1 MFDLV
6 ENTQRKQPYSYQ
18 SCHEKRHRD
27 VYEWV
32 GFLARHCP
40 LGSLT
45 FFEIPNKS
53 FLFYALSVKTDIN
66 KIEIKFFFFVFYF
79 SLVSQCC
86 SYVFVFNISSFSIAQ
101 RLENICIQRTLP
113 LVKSSDTIAKTHMN
127 KPSELE

>member
-18 SCHEKRHRD
+18 SCHKKCHWD

-32 GFLARHCP
+32 GFLARRFTR
-40 LGSLT
+40 GSLT

-53 FLFYALSVKTDIN
+53 FVFYALSVKTDIN
-66 KIEIKFFFFVFYF
+66 KIENKFFCFVFSF
-79 SLVSQCC
+79 SLVSQYC
-86 SYVFVFNISSFSIAQ
+86 SYVFVFNIPSFSIAQ
-101 RLENICIQRTLP
+101 CLENICIQRTLP
-113 LVKSSDTIAKTHMN
+113 LVKSSDTIAKTDMN